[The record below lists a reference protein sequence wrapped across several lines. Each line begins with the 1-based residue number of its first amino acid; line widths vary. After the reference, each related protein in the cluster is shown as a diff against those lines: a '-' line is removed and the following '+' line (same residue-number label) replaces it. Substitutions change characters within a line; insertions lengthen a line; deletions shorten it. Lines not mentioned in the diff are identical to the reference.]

1 MNQKWLNN
9 VISVK
14 NYLAVRPQ
22 SFVERNENN
31 HPNNSQVERYL
42 KLYRAKA
49 IRVQVTLEDLS
60 VEVLRQCLLYFNC
73 GIFLYNIWK
82 SNVFLCQYVRSNT
95 AHHST
100 ISIIRTYIVQI
111 WRAKFCYVDYKMCM
125 LPFDCK
131 HLWFVIDSKPSNCK
145 LIKM

>member
-31 HPNNSQVERYL
+31 HPNNGQVERYL

-49 IRVQVTLEDLS
+49 VRVQVTLKDLS
-60 VEVLRQCLLYFNC
+60 VEVLRQCLLYFYC

-95 AHHST
+95 GHHST
-100 ISIIRTYIVQI
+100 ISIIHYTYIVQEEQSFVTLI
-111 WRAKFCYVDYKMCM
+111 TKCVSCVCYRMIVNIFG
-125 LPFDCK
+125 L
-131 HLWFVIDSKPSNCK
+131 
-145 LIKM
+145 